1 MAYTNTGW
9 NETRYNRDA
18 AAARRQQTASGLTG
32 SFAQQAAAN
41 PYVGREFSPT
51 FWQSLGERWFQ
62 DYSARDRFYAEQD
75 QAADEYLA
83 QLLDAQRQQEFNS
96 PAAQAARERGA
107 GLNPDL
113 IGVGTGEQP
122 APAVNPDDTPPGMGT
137 TEAPVSGADVANAVS
152 FTGKLLSMPMDFLGS
167 VIEMSDSILTLGM
180 KSDQRKWSEVSNW
193 LNSNPAVSAYLAS
206 TDVAEV
212 PERIAALSGGADYYR
227 GIQSSVVSGAQF
239 RGLSKGAQGLL
250 KSLIGTSKYD
260 KNGHETPGLV
270 NARKALQKDT
280 KGLEKSLVDIMNSPG
295 YSDDFATWV
304 GQNYAAF
311 AENANRAVQLEQ
323 QLRIDLAKA
332 GMYLNSEGV
341 ITLRASAEKAGYR
354 AGIAEGTFESEYYQA
369 MDAADAASGENEQNK
384 FKAASAAL
392 ATWQKN
398 MESQEEE
405 LYRGNL
411 RRIEENRYYK
421 YNPAVK
427 AAALMAEHRRHADFI
442 ANLYNQSES
451 FTNQL
456 LEKGADLGSAVVNK
470 RVPGRKS
477 TK

>member
-1 MAYTNTGW
+1 MPYTNTGW
-9 NETRYNRDA
+9 NETRYDREA
-18 AAARRQQTASGLTG
+18 AASRRKTAASGLTG
-32 SFAQQAAAN
+32 SYAKQAEAN

-75 QAADEYLA
+75 QAADEYIA
-83 QLLDAQRQQEFNS
+83 QLIDAQRQQEYNS
-96 PAAQAARERGA
+96 PGAQAARERAA

-113 IGVGTGEQP
+113 TGVGTGEQP
-122 APAVNPDDTPPGMGT
+122 APAVNPDDTPPGMGS
-137 TEAPVSGADVANAVS
+137 TEAPITGTDVANAVS
-152 FTGKLLSMPMDFLGS
+152 FTGKLLTMPMDTLGS
-167 VIEMSDSILTLGM
+167 IIEMSDSILSLGM
-180 KSDQRKWSEVSNW
+180 KSDQRKWNEVSNW
-193 LNSNPAVSAYLAS
+193 LNANPAVSAYLAS
-206 TDVAEV
+206 TDVQEV

-227 GIQSSVVSGAQF
+227 GIQSSVISGAQY
-239 RGLSKGAQGLL
+239 RGMSKGAQSLL

-260 KNGHETPGLV
+260 KNGKETPGLV
-270 NARKALQKDT
+270 NARKALKTDT
-280 KGLEKSLVDIMNSPG
+280 KKLEQSLVGIMNSPG

-311 AENANRAVQLEQ
+311 AENSNRALQLEQ

-332 GMYLNSEGV
+332 GMYLNSEGI
-341 ITLRASAEKAGYR
+341 ITLRASAQKAEYR
-354 AGIAEGTFESEYYQA
+354 AGIAEGTFENEYYSA
-369 MDAADAASGENEQNK
+369 MDGADAAAGENEQNK

-398 MESQEEE
+398 MEKQEEE

-411 RRIEENRYYK
+411 KRIEENRYYK

-427 AAALMAEHRRHADFI
+427 AAALMAEHRRHADFL

-456 LEKGADLGSAVVNK
+456 IEKGADLGSAVITK
-470 RVPGRKS
+470 RTPAAKP
-477 TK
+477 KK